1 MSTKPDPVE
10 VARAIQGLYQWAS
23 ENVPPSESALRQRLT
38 AHLRQDPGDLPVVAR
53 TLNRYE
59 HPNFQVALDRW
70 SESEERSIETIGLSS
85 MGGYRVGLAELGRP
99 PGKMAHYIPEPGPV
113 EHVTVEIGPR
123 KIVCVEGGL
132 FLITDGENRLVALL
146 KTGDEMHERQGFAL
160 EVMAGERE
168 VADAFHEQLRSLMDE
183 LNVYRG
189 QVLTFSA
196 DNPFAEADLKVL
208 PVPTVTAEQIVF
220 PDGLLDRI
228 RRQTIGFASQAE
240 RLKAAGR
247 HIKRGLLLYGPPG
260 TGKTLTAMHLAKQMP
275 DRTVLILSGRAIGA
289 VGSACE
295 IARTLQPALV
305 ILEDVDLV
313 AEEREVYESNPLLF
327 ELLNA
332 MDGVGED
339 ADIIFVLT
347 TNRVSVLEP
356 ALASRPGRIDEAIE
370 LPLPDADGRARL
382 LGLYGEDLKVDVSA
396 LSDVIDK
403 TDGVSPAFIR
413 ELCRRAA
420 LLAAEADA
428 DQIHVTRELLDRAF
442 EELTTASQGVTQ
454 SLLGAKQYEPPD
466 QPDGAPLK
474 PSSTEILEESD

>member
-1 MSTKPDPVE
+1 MAKDPDPVE
-10 VARAIQGLYQWAS
+10 VARAIQGLFKWAS
-23 ENVPPSESALRQRLT
+23 ENVPPKESMLRQRLSD
-38 AHLRQDPGDLPVVAR
+38 HLEMDPGDLPVVAR
-53 TLNRYE
+53 TVNRYE
-59 HPNFQVALDRW
+59 HPNFQVALEHW
-70 SESEERSIETIGLSS
+70 SAGEGRSIETIGLSS
-85 MGGYRVGLAELGRP
+85 MGGYRVGLGELARP
-99 PGKMAHYIPEPGPV
+99 PGRVAHYIPEPGPV

-132 FLITDGENRLVALL
+132 FLIKDGERRLAALL
-146 KTGDEMHERQGFAL
+146 KTGDEMHERQGFAV
-160 EVMAGERE
+160 EVMASERE
-168 VADAFHEQLRSLMDE
+168 VAEHFHEEVRSLMDE

-196 DNPFAEADLKVL
+196 DNPFAEADLRVL

-220 PDGLLDRI
+220 PDGLLERI

-260 TGKTLTAMHLAKQMP
+260 TGKTFTAMHLAKQMP

-313 AEEREVYESNPLLF
+313 AEEREMYESNPLLF

-339 ADIIFVLT
+339 ADIIFMLT

-382 LGLYGEDLKVDVSA
+382 FALYGDGLGLEVRA
-396 LSDVIDK
+396 LGGVIEK
-403 TDGVSPAFIR
+403 TEGVSPAFIR

-420 LLAAEADA
+420 LLAAETNPDE
-428 DQIHVTRELLDRAF
+428 IRVTPEVVSRAH
-442 EELTTASQGVTQ
+442 EELTAATQGVTQ
-454 SLLGAKQYEPPD
+454 SLLGADPSRWA
-466 QPDGAPLK
+466 GAQ
-474 PSSTEILEESD
+474 SASAETTEFLTDED

>member
-1 MSTKPDPVE
+1 MGNDVDPADL
-10 VARAIQGLYQWAS
+10 ARAIQGLNNWAK
-23 ENVPPSESALRQRLT
+23 ENVPARESALRQRLT
-38 AHLRQDPGDLPVVAR
+38 EHLDEDPRELPVVSR

-59 HPNFQVALDRW
+59 HPNLQVAMDRW
-70 SESEERSIETIGLSS
+70 SEGEGRLIETIGLSS
-85 MGGYRVGLAELGRP
+85 LGGYRVGLAELGRP
-99 PGKMAHYIPEPGPV
+99 PSGVAHYIPEPGPV
-113 EHVTVEIGPR
+113 EYVTVEIGPR

-132 FLITDGENRLVALL
+132 FLITDGESRLVALL
-146 KTGDEMHERQGFAL
+146 KAGDEMHERQGFAL
-160 EVMAGERE
+160 EVMAADRE
-168 VADAFHEQLRSLMDE
+168 VAEKFHEDLRSLMDE

-189 QVLTFSA
+189 QVLTFAA

-208 PVPTVTAEQIVF
+208 PVPTVKAEQIVF
-220 PDGLLDRI
+220 PDGLLERI

-260 TGKTLTAMHLAKQMP
+260 TGKTLTAMHLAKEMP
-275 DRTVLILSGRAIGA
+275 DRTVLILSGRAISA

-313 AEEREVYESNPLLF
+313 AEDREMYESNPLLF

-339 ADIIFVLT
+339 ADIIFMLT

-370 LPLPDADGRARL
+370 LPLPNADGRARL
-382 LGLYGEDLKVDVSA
+382 LGLYGEDLRLDVAA
-396 LSDVIDK
+396 LSDVIER

-420 LLAAEADA
+420 LLAAESNPEE
-428 DQIHVTRELLDRAF
+428 IRVTPEVVSRAYD
-442 EELTTASQGVTQ
+442 ELTAATQGVTQ
-454 SLLGAKQYEPPD
+454 SLLGADAGRRTSPD
-466 QPDGAPLK
+466 AT
-474 PSSTEILEESD
+474 PSADSGLPAESD

>member
-1 MSTKPDPVE
+1 MGRDPDPAD
-10 VARAIQGLYQWAS
+10 VARAIQGLYAWAS
-23 ENVPPSESALRQRLT
+23 QNVPPRESALRRRLT
-38 AHLRQDPGDLPVVAR
+38 EHLGEDPGDLPVVAR

-59 HPNFQVALDRW
+59 HPNFQVALDQW
-70 SESEERSIETIGLSS
+70 SEGAARAVETVGLSS
-85 MGGYRVGLAELGRP
+85 LGGYRVGLGELGRP
-99 PGKMAHYIPEPGPV
+99 PGQVVHYIPEPGPV

-132 FLITDGENRLVALL
+132 FLITDGEKRLVALL

-160 EVMAGERE
+160 EVMAPQRE
-168 VADAFHEQLRSLMDE
+168 VADAFHEDLRSLMDE

-196 DNPFAEADLKVL
+196 NNPFAEADLKVL
-208 PVPTVTAEQIVF
+208 PVPTVRAEQIVL
-220 PDGLLDRI
+220 PDGLLERI
-228 RRQTIGFASQAE
+228 RRHTIGFASQAE

-260 TGKTLTAMHLAKQMP
+260 TGKTLTAMHLAKEMP
-275 DRTVLILSGRAIGA
+275 DRTVLILSGQAIGA
-289 VGSACE
+289 VGTACE

-339 ADIIFVLT
+339 ADIIFMLT

-382 LGLYGEDLKVDVSA
+382 LGLYGEELKLDVAA
-396 LSDVIDK
+396 LSDVIER
-403 TDGVSPAFIR
+403 TEGVSPAFIR

-420 LLAAEADA
+420 LLAAESDP
-428 DQIHVTRELLDRAF
+428 DEIRVTPDLLGRAYV
-442 EELTTASQGVTQ
+442 ELTAATQGVTQ
-454 SLLGAKQYEPPD
+454 SLLGA
-466 QPDGAPLK
+466 DGGTRTP
-474 PSSTEILEESD
+474 PSSVDM